1 MLELKKVL
9 MRWKHEFITKAEYK
23 KLISLNL
30 ILPLAYGCL
39 KIYKIGNL
47 LRIIISLIGNPLHN
61 LASYLHKIFNDSL
74 PQTIN
79 FIGNRFKLVE
89 SIFQINISND
99 EIILSLD
106 VISLFTNIPV
116 DLVIVS
122 VKNRWNLIQDNTNIS
137 LNEFIIAL
145 KLVLN
150 SMFFIYVQ

>member
-1 MLELKKVL
+1 MTV
-9 MRWKHEFITKAEYK
+9 
-23 KLISLNL
+23 
-30 ILPLAYGCL
+30 CL
-39 KIYKIGNL
+39 RQL
-47 LRIIISLIGNPLHN
+47 V
-61 LASYLHKIFNDSL
+61 
-74 PQTIN
+74 
-79 FIGNRFKLVE
+79 GNRFKLVE
-89 SIFQINISND
+89 SIFQINIFND
-99 EIILSLD
+99 KIILSLD